1 MKKFLLLLVPF
12 VAFGQ
17 TTKKITFSDWV
28 KTGGVYGY
36 PDSTKMPAGPIRDSI
51 RATLSRIDSIANVNV
66 HLFGVKPTN
75 IDNRAAFQSVLDKYP
90 NGARLYFP
98 AGRYKFK
105 MSTIGES
112 FVLKNHVIIGAG
124 RDSTILELYSDQ
136 DNNPTPG
143 KVSKSLHFFA
153 PRYGTCELKDLTL
166 FWDWHLSDT
175 VNNRIAAVNGRAGS
189 NEPLHTIILDNV
201 RILGFP
207 GALWDDYSRAKWIM
221 RDVHIS
227 NAHTFI
233 PSWRFITS
241 MMLGLGA
248 IYAER
253 CIFDSAASYLL
264 YFGGTGRF
272 TDCVLK
278 NWGLNNADNYG
289 VHKYGSASPYDGGM
303 SFERCEIVSKDTGY
317 GVALLFASGSYVHNT
332 VRNCY
337 IRANNALWIWGVG
350 DYDIANNTIVANN
363 NALGYV
369 YGHQRGNIWRI
380 KCMNNNFIF
389 PYSVIAFYMGQSN
402 QSIAD
407 GDSLS
412 EYVFEG
418 NTFSRVNRSSFGITF
433 LMYKIR
439 NERLVFRNNVGVPS
453 ATISLPNY
461 GSKAIRTEFVSN
473 RDISINIDLD
483 SSLVIVRD
491 NVWAT
496 PPSYRIFLGK
506 VFATLSNNVEL
517 APVDTTYDLG
527 RPTMVFYDTS
537 WANNMRFTFADAYFG
552 GAKKSPYY
560 LHTTFYLANAYNS
573 YTVWEYDTIRTILV
587 GNFAGNELKRGIPGM
602 RFTLVY
608 GKNVVIDGGDNI
620 LATTYGT
627 RSAGTREEFI
637 WDPKFKKWI
646 SNK

>member
-1 MKKFLLLLVPF
+1 
-12 VAFGQ
+12 
-17 TTKKITFSDWV
+17 
-28 KTGGVYGY
+28 
-36 PDSTKMPAGPIRDSI
+36 
-51 RATLSRIDSIANVNV
+51 
-66 HLFGVKPTN
+66 
-75 IDNRAAFQSVLDKYP
+75 
-90 NGARLYFP
+90 
-98 AGRYKFK
+98 

-124 RDSTILELYSDQ
+124 RDSTILELYSDP

-143 KVSKSLHFFA
+143 KVSKYLYFFA
-153 PRYGTCELKDLTL
+153 PKYGTCELKDLTL

-175 VNNRIAAVNGRAGS
+175 VNNRIAAINGRAAS

-201 RILGFP
+201 RILGFA

-264 YFGGTGRF
+264 YFGGTARF

-278 NWGLNNADNYG
+278 NWGLNNADSYG
-289 VHKYGSASPYDGGM
+289 IHKYGSVSPYDGGM
-303 SFERCEIVSKDTGY
+303 SFERCEIVSKDTSY
-317 GVALLFASGSYVHNT
+317 GNALLFASGSYAHNT

-337 IRANNALWIWGVG
+337 IRSGAALGMSYVG
-350 DYDIANNTIVANN
+350 DYDIANNTIVTSSISM
-363 NALGYV
+363 GYFV
-369 YGHQRGNIWRI
+369 PHQRGNIWRV
-380 KCMNNNFIF
+380 KCVNNNFVLI
-389 PYSVIAFYMGQSN
+389 PSLYNSPFYVGNPPQST
-402 QSIAD
+402 D

-418 NTFSRVNRSSFGITF
+418 NTFSRVDRSSFGITF
-433 LMYKIR
+433 TISKIR

-453 ATISLPNY
+453 VKFNLPDY
-461 GSKAIRTEFVSN
+461 GSRAMRIEFVDN
-473 RDISINIDLD
+473 RDISIDIGLD
-483 SSLVIVRD
+483 SSFSIVRD
-491 NVWAT
+491 NVWTT
-496 PPSYRIFLGK
+496 PQVTRIFLGK

-537 WANNMRFTFADAYFG
+537 WADNMRFTFPNAYFG

-560 LHTTFYLANAYNS
+560 LHTTFYLANGYNS

-587 GNFAGNELKRGIPGM
+587 GNYAGNELRRGIPGM
-602 RFTLVY
+602 RFTFVY

-627 RSAGTREEFI
+627 RNAGTREEFI
-637 WDPKFKKWI
+637 WDQKFKKWI